1 MQYAPVHKLKRI
13 YTCQQ
18 KGKMVMNRAAQL
30 IMTRQN
36 CNMATGKIRTKAA
49 IFFSIKSYICYKE
62 VL

>member
-1 MQYAPVHKLKRI
+1 MPQ

-36 CNMATGKIRTKAA
+36 CNMATSKIQTKAA
-49 IFFSIKSYICYKE
+49 IIFSIKSYICDKQCYDE